1 MCKPQGDKE
10 WLRCEKVWTEKRL
23 TFGAVSRAWKSEWQR
38 CRLRSR
44 CATALRLCRC
54 LGGSAIGVGLCF
66 FGLFEKVDSSRI
78 WPATEPYP
86 NHWTH
91 HVVVV
96 PEDDIG
102 DEIKARIHAAYSFA
116 LIK

>member
-1 MCKPQGDKE
+1 MAKMQ
-10 WLRCEKVWTEKRL
+10 V
-23 TFGAVSRAWKSEWQR
+23 TFQVCYGVALVSR
-38 CRLRSR
+38 
-44 CATALRLCRC
+44 